1 MIFLPPKKD
10 KRNKGRGRIS
20 LIIQN
25 QAGRCNKEIANL
37 HEIGSSMASNI
48 LSGRY
53 KEMTS

>member
-1 MIFLPPKKD
+1 MIFLLPKKD
-10 KRNKGRGRIS
+10 KRNKRRGHIS
-20 LIIQN
+20 LIIKN

-37 HEIGSSMASNI
+37 LEIGNSMASNI